1 MAENLAPA
9 GLWASCMR
17 SQTVPGGVEAAQV
30 WPCGSAEW
38 SGRSQVWF
46 GCQSENFYAICFP
59 TSEKLCKFARMKAK
73 VFFLT
78 AVAAV
83 TLLSCGPTESDNAA
97 ELVAQIEQLYADG
110 KYQTVLDS
118 ITSLRQRYPREVE
131 ARRRVLPIWQDAS
144 LRIAQA
150 DIARTDSALQA
161 TIAEMEAAKTIRE
174 RNFIGIRRD
183 SLQVRYDVLVGTVRV
198 IHRRQQ
204 EK

>member
-1 MAENLAPA
+1 
-9 GLWASCMR
+9 
-17 SQTVPGGVEAAQV
+17 
-30 WPCGSAEW
+30 
-38 SGRSQVWF
+38 
-46 GCQSENFYAICFP
+46 
-59 TSEKLCKFARMKAK
+59 MKAK

-78 AVAAV
+78 AVTAV
-83 TLLSCGPTESDNAA
+83 TLLSCGPTESDKAA

-118 ITSLRQRYPREVE
+118 ITSLRQRYPKEVE

>member
-1 MAENLAPA
+1 
-9 GLWASCMR
+9 
-17 SQTVPGGVEAAQV
+17 
-30 WPCGSAEW
+30 
-38 SGRSQVWF
+38 
-46 GCQSENFYAICFP
+46 
-59 TSEKLCKFARMKAK
+59 MKAK

-78 AVAAV
+78 AVATV

-97 ELVAQIEQLYADG
+97 ALVAQIEQLYADG

-118 ITSLRQRYPREVE
+118 ITSLRQRYPKEVE

-161 TIAEMEAAKTIRE
+161 TIAEMAAAKTFRE

>member
-1 MAENLAPA
+1 
-9 GLWASCMR
+9 
-17 SQTVPGGVEAAQV
+17 
-30 WPCGSAEW
+30 
-38 SGRSQVWF
+38 
-46 GCQSENFYAICFP
+46 
-59 TSEKLCKFARMKAK
+59 MKAK

-97 ELVAQIEQLYADG
+97 ALVAQIEQLYADG

-118 ITSLRQRYPREVE
+118 ITSLRQRYPKEVE

-144 LRIAQA
+144 LRITQA

-161 TIAEMEAAKTIRE
+161 TFAEMEAAKTIRE

>member
-1 MAENLAPA
+1 
-9 GLWASCMR
+9 
-17 SQTVPGGVEAAQV
+17 
-30 WPCGSAEW
+30 
-38 SGRSQVWF
+38 
-46 GCQSENFYAICFP
+46 
-59 TSEKLCKFARMKAK
+59 MKAK

-97 ELVAQIEQLYADG
+97 ALVAQIEQLYADG

-144 LRIAQA
+144 LRITQA

>member
-1 MAENLAPA
+1 
-9 GLWASCMR
+9 
-17 SQTVPGGVEAAQV
+17 
-30 WPCGSAEW
+30 
-38 SGRSQVWF
+38 
-46 GCQSENFYAICFP
+46 
-59 TSEKLCKFARMKAK
+59 MKAK

-83 TLLSCGPTESDNAA
+83 TLRSCGPTESDNAA
-97 ELVAQIEQLYADG
+97 ALVAQIEQLYADG

-118 ITSLRQRYPREVE
+118 ITSLRQRYPKEVE

>member
-1 MAENLAPA
+1 
-9 GLWASCMR
+9 
-17 SQTVPGGVEAAQV
+17 
-30 WPCGSAEW
+30 
-38 SGRSQVWF
+38 
-46 GCQSENFYAICFP
+46 
-59 TSEKLCKFARMKAK
+59 MKAK

-97 ELVAQIEQLYADG
+97 ALVAQIEQLYADG

-118 ITSLRQRYPREVE
+118 ITSLRQRYPKEVE

-144 LRIAQA
+144 LCIAQA
-150 DIARTDSALQA
+150 DIARTDSALQV

>member
-1 MAENLAPA
+1 
-9 GLWASCMR
+9 
-17 SQTVPGGVEAAQV
+17 
-30 WPCGSAEW
+30 
-38 SGRSQVWF
+38 
-46 GCQSENFYAICFP
+46 
-59 TSEKLCKFARMKAK
+59 MKAK

-83 TLLSCGPTESDNAA
+83 MLLSCGPTESDHAA
-97 ELVAQIEQLYADG
+97 ALVAQIEQLYADG

-118 ITSLRQRYPREVE
+118 ITSLRQRYPKEVE

-150 DIARTDSALQA
+150 DIARTDSALQT

>member
-1 MAENLAPA
+1 
-9 GLWASCMR
+9 
-17 SQTVPGGVEAAQV
+17 
-30 WPCGSAEW
+30 
-38 SGRSQVWF
+38 
-46 GCQSENFYAICFP
+46 
-59 TSEKLCKFARMKAK
+59 MKAK

-83 TLLSCGPTESDNAA
+83 TLLSCGPTESDKAA
-97 ELVAQIEQLYADG
+97 ALVAQIEQLYADG

-118 ITSLRQRYPREVE
+118 ITSLRQRYPKEVE

-144 LRIAQA
+144 LRITQA
-150 DIARTDSALQA
+150 DIARTDSALQE

>member
-1 MAENLAPA
+1 
-9 GLWASCMR
+9 
-17 SQTVPGGVEAAQV
+17 
-30 WPCGSAEW
+30 
-38 SGRSQVWF
+38 
-46 GCQSENFYAICFP
+46 
-59 TSEKLCKFARMKAK
+59 MKAK

-83 TLLSCGPTESDNAA
+83 MLPSCGPTESDNAA
-97 ELVAQIEQLYADG
+97 ALVAQIEQLYADG

-118 ITSLRQRYPREVE
+118 ITSLRQRYPKEVE

-161 TIAEMEAAKTIRE
+161 TIAEMAAAKTIRE

>member
-1 MAENLAPA
+1 
-9 GLWASCMR
+9 
-17 SQTVPGGVEAAQV
+17 
-30 WPCGSAEW
+30 
-38 SGRSQVWF
+38 
-46 GCQSENFYAICFP
+46 
-59 TSEKLCKFARMKAK
+59 MKAK

-97 ELVAQIEQLYADG
+97 ALVAQIEQLYADG

-118 ITSLRQRYPREVE
+118 ISSLRQRYPKEVE

>member
-1 MAENLAPA
+1 
-9 GLWASCMR
+9 
-17 SQTVPGGVEAAQV
+17 
-30 WPCGSAEW
+30 
-38 SGRSQVWF
+38 
-46 GCQSENFYAICFP
+46 
-59 TSEKLCKFARMKAK
+59 MKAK

-83 TLLSCGPTESDNAA
+83 TLLSCGPTESDKAA
-97 ELVAQIEQLYADG
+97 ALVAQIEQLYADG

-118 ITSLRQRYPREVE
+118 ITSLRQRYPKEVE

>member
-1 MAENLAPA
+1 
-9 GLWASCMR
+9 
-17 SQTVPGGVEAAQV
+17 
-30 WPCGSAEW
+30 
-38 SGRSQVWF
+38 
-46 GCQSENFYAICFP
+46 
-59 TSEKLCKFARMKAK
+59 MKAK

-83 TLLSCGPTESDNAA
+83 TLLSCGPTESDKAA

-118 ITSLRQRYPREVE
+118 ITSLRQRYPKEVE

-144 LRIAQA
+144 LRIAQT

>member
-1 MAENLAPA
+1 
-9 GLWASCMR
+9 
-17 SQTVPGGVEAAQV
+17 
-30 WPCGSAEW
+30 
-38 SGRSQVWF
+38 
-46 GCQSENFYAICFP
+46 
-59 TSEKLCKFARMKAK
+59 MKAM
-73 VFFLT
+73 VFFLM

-83 TLLSCGPTESDNAA
+83 TLLSCGPTESDKAA

-118 ITSLRQRYPREVE
+118 ITSLRQRYPKEVE

>member
-1 MAENLAPA
+1 
-9 GLWASCMR
+9 MR
-17 SQTVPGGVEAAQV
+17 
-30 WPCGSAEW
+30 
-38 SGRSQVWF
+38 F
-46 GCQSENFYAICFP
+46 CFP

-83 TLLSCGPTESDNAA
+83 MLLSCGPTESDNAA
-97 ELVAQIEQLYADG
+97 ALVAQIEQLYADG

-118 ITSLRQRYPREVE
+118 ITSLRQRYPKEVE

-150 DIARTDSALQA
+150 DSALQA

>member
-1 MAENLAPA
+1 
-9 GLWASCMR
+9 
-17 SQTVPGGVEAAQV
+17 
-30 WPCGSAEW
+30 
-38 SGRSQVWF
+38 
-46 GCQSENFYAICFP
+46 
-59 TSEKLCKFARMKAK
+59 MKAK

-97 ELVAQIEQLYADG
+97 ALVAQIEQLYADG

-118 ITSLRQRYPREVE
+118 ITSLRQRYPKEVE

-144 LRIAQA
+144 LRITQA

>member
-1 MAENLAPA
+1 
-9 GLWASCMR
+9 
-17 SQTVPGGVEAAQV
+17 
-30 WPCGSAEW
+30 
-38 SGRSQVWF
+38 
-46 GCQSENFYAICFP
+46 
-59 TSEKLCKFARMKAK
+59 MKAK

-97 ELVAQIEQLYADG
+97 ELVAQIEHLYADG

-118 ITSLRQRYPREVE
+118 ITSLRQRYPKEVE

>member
-1 MAENLAPA
+1 
-9 GLWASCMR
+9 
-17 SQTVPGGVEAAQV
+17 
-30 WPCGSAEW
+30 
-38 SGRSQVWF
+38 
-46 GCQSENFYAICFP
+46 
-59 TSEKLCKFARMKAK
+59 MKAK

-97 ELVAQIEQLYADG
+97 ALVAQIEQLYADG
-110 KYQTVLDS
+110 KYKTVLDS
-118 ITSLRQRYPREVE
+118 ITSLRQRYPKEVE

>member
-1 MAENLAPA
+1 
-9 GLWASCMR
+9 
-17 SQTVPGGVEAAQV
+17 
-30 WPCGSAEW
+30 
-38 SGRSQVWF
+38 
-46 GCQSENFYAICFP
+46 
-59 TSEKLCKFARMKAK
+59 MKAK

-97 ELVAQIEQLYADG
+97 ALVAQIEQLYADG

-118 ITSLRQRYPREVE
+118 ITSLRQRYPKEVE

-144 LRIAQA
+144 LRFAQA

>member
-1 MAENLAPA
+1 
-9 GLWASCMR
+9 
-17 SQTVPGGVEAAQV
+17 
-30 WPCGSAEW
+30 
-38 SGRSQVWF
+38 
-46 GCQSENFYAICFP
+46 
-59 TSEKLCKFARMKAK
+59 MKAK

-78 AVAAV
+78 AVVAV

-97 ELVAQIEQLYADG
+97 VLVAQIEQLYADG

-118 ITSLRQRYPREVE
+118 ITSLRQRYPKEVE

>member
-1 MAENLAPA
+1 
-9 GLWASCMR
+9 
-17 SQTVPGGVEAAQV
+17 
-30 WPCGSAEW
+30 
-38 SGRSQVWF
+38 
-46 GCQSENFYAICFP
+46 
-59 TSEKLCKFARMKAK
+59 MKAK

-83 TLLSCGPTESDNAA
+83 TLLSCGPTESDKAA
-97 ELVAQIEQLYADG
+97 ELVTQIEQLYADG

>member
-1 MAENLAPA
+1 
-9 GLWASCMR
+9 
-17 SQTVPGGVEAAQV
+17 
-30 WPCGSAEW
+30 
-38 SGRSQVWF
+38 
-46 GCQSENFYAICFP
+46 
-59 TSEKLCKFARMKAK
+59 MKAK

-83 TLLSCGPTESDNAA
+83 MLLSCGPTESDHAA
-97 ELVAQIEQLYADG
+97 ALVAQIEQLYADG

-118 ITSLRQRYPREVE
+118 ITSLRQRYPKEVE

>member
-1 MAENLAPA
+1 
-9 GLWASCMR
+9 
-17 SQTVPGGVEAAQV
+17 
-30 WPCGSAEW
+30 
-38 SGRSQVWF
+38 
-46 GCQSENFYAICFP
+46 
-59 TSEKLCKFARMKAK
+59 MKAK

-78 AVAAV
+78 AVAALM
-83 TLLSCGPTESDNAA
+83 LLSCGPTESDNAA

-118 ITSLRQRYPREVE
+118 ITSLRQRYPKEVE

-144 LRIAQA
+144 LRIVQA

-161 TIAEMEAAKTIRE
+161 TIAEMAAAKTIRE

>member
-1 MAENLAPA
+1 
-9 GLWASCMR
+9 
-17 SQTVPGGVEAAQV
+17 
-30 WPCGSAEW
+30 
-38 SGRSQVWF
+38 
-46 GCQSENFYAICFP
+46 
-59 TSEKLCKFARMKAK
+59 MKAK

-97 ELVAQIEQLYADG
+97 ALVAQIEQLYADG

-118 ITSLRQRYPREVE
+118 ITSLRQRYPKEVE

-144 LRIAQA
+144 LHIAQA

>member
-1 MAENLAPA
+1 
-9 GLWASCMR
+9 
-17 SQTVPGGVEAAQV
+17 
-30 WPCGSAEW
+30 
-38 SGRSQVWF
+38 
-46 GCQSENFYAICFP
+46 
-59 TSEKLCKFARMKAK
+59 MKAK

-97 ELVAQIEQLYADG
+97 ALVAQIEQLYADG

-118 ITSLRQRYPREVE
+118 ITSLRQRYPKEVD

>member
-1 MAENLAPA
+1 
-9 GLWASCMR
+9 
-17 SQTVPGGVEAAQV
+17 
-30 WPCGSAEW
+30 
-38 SGRSQVWF
+38 
-46 GCQSENFYAICFP
+46 
-59 TSEKLCKFARMKAK
+59 MKAK

-97 ELVAQIEQLYADG
+97 ALVAQIEQLYADG

-118 ITSLRQRYPREVE
+118 ITSLRQRYPKEVE

-161 TIAEMEAAKTIRE
+161 TIAEKEAAKTIRE

>member
-1 MAENLAPA
+1 MYESKGIL
-9 GLWASCMR
+9 
-17 SQTVPGGVEAAQV
+17 
-30 WPCGSAEW
+30 
-38 SGRSQVWF
+38 
-46 GCQSENFYAICFP
+46 
-59 TSEKLCKFARMKAK
+59 
-73 VFFLT
+73 LT

-83 TLLSCGPTESDNAA
+83 MLLSCGPTESDNAA
-97 ELVAQIEQLYADG
+97 ALVAQIEQLYADG

-118 ITSLRQRYPREVE
+118 ITSLRQRYPKEVE

>member
-1 MAENLAPA
+1 
-9 GLWASCMR
+9 
-17 SQTVPGGVEAAQV
+17 
-30 WPCGSAEW
+30 
-38 SGRSQVWF
+38 
-46 GCQSENFYAICFP
+46 
-59 TSEKLCKFARMKAK
+59 MKAK

-78 AVAAV
+78 AVAAL

-97 ELVAQIEQLYADG
+97 ALVAQIEQLYANG

-150 DIARTDSALQA
+150 DIARTESALQA

>member
-1 MAENLAPA
+1 M
-9 GLWASCMR
+9 
-17 SQTVPGGVEAAQV
+17 
-30 WPCGSAEW
+30 
-38 SGRSQVWF
+38 
-46 GCQSENFYAICFP
+46 
-59 TSEKLCKFARMKAK
+59 
-73 VFFLT
+73 

-83 TLLSCGPTESDNAA
+83 TLLSCGPTESDKAA

-118 ITSLRQRYPREVE
+118 ITSLRQRYPKEVE

>member
-1 MAENLAPA
+1 
-9 GLWASCMR
+9 
-17 SQTVPGGVEAAQV
+17 
-30 WPCGSAEW
+30 
-38 SGRSQVWF
+38 
-46 GCQSENFYAICFP
+46 
-59 TSEKLCKFARMKAK
+59 MKAK

-97 ELVAQIEQLYADG
+97 ALVAQIEQLYADG

-150 DIARTDSALQA
+150 DIARTDSALQV

>member
-1 MAENLAPA
+1 
-9 GLWASCMR
+9 
-17 SQTVPGGVEAAQV
+17 
-30 WPCGSAEW
+30 
-38 SGRSQVWF
+38 
-46 GCQSENFYAICFP
+46 
-59 TSEKLCKFARMKAK
+59 MKAK

-97 ELVAQIEQLYADG
+97 ALVAQIEQLYADG
-110 KYQTVLDS
+110 KCQTVLDS
-118 ITSLRQRYPREVE
+118 ITSLRQRYPKEVE

>member
-1 MAENLAPA
+1 
-9 GLWASCMR
+9 
-17 SQTVPGGVEAAQV
+17 
-30 WPCGSAEW
+30 
-38 SGRSQVWF
+38 
-46 GCQSENFYAICFP
+46 
-59 TSEKLCKFARMKAK
+59 MKAK

-83 TLLSCGPTESDNAA
+83 MLLSCGPTESDNAA
-97 ELVAQIEQLYADG
+97 ALVAQIEQLYADG

-118 ITSLRQRYPREVE
+118 ITSLRQRYPKEVE
-131 ARRRVLPIWQDAS
+131 AHRRVLPIWQDAS

>member
-1 MAENLAPA
+1 M
-9 GLWASCMR
+9 
-17 SQTVPGGVEAAQV
+17 T
-30 WPCGSAEW
+30 
-38 SGRSQVWF
+38 
-46 GCQSENFYAICFP
+46 
-59 TSEKLCKFARMKAK
+59 AK

-83 TLLSCGPTESDNAA
+83 MLLSCGPTESDNAA
-97 ELVAQIEQLYADG
+97 ALVAQIEQLYADG

-118 ITSLRQRYPREVE
+118 ITSLRQRYPKEVE

>member
-1 MAENLAPA
+1 
-9 GLWASCMR
+9 
-17 SQTVPGGVEAAQV
+17 
-30 WPCGSAEW
+30 
-38 SGRSQVWF
+38 
-46 GCQSENFYAICFP
+46 
-59 TSEKLCKFARMKAK
+59 MKAK

-83 TLLSCGPTESDNAA
+83 TLLSCGPTESDKAA
-97 ELVAQIEQLYADG
+97 ELVTQIELLYADG

>member
-1 MAENLAPA
+1 
-9 GLWASCMR
+9 
-17 SQTVPGGVEAAQV
+17 
-30 WPCGSAEW
+30 
-38 SGRSQVWF
+38 
-46 GCQSENFYAICFP
+46 
-59 TSEKLCKFARMKAK
+59 MKAK

-83 TLLSCGPTESDNAA
+83 TLLSCGPTESDKAA

-118 ITSLRQRYPREVE
+118 ITSLRQRYPKEVE